1 MFCEQC
7 GTELKEGGLFCIS
20 CGHKQGEPVRIQ
32 PGQENITGQYLG
44 EQSTPEQAASGI
56 PGFGRST
63 SYISST
69 GATGFVEPDE
79 IPLYSLTN
87 GVLNHLITGRGIN
100 KDDAILTNKRM
111 YYSHRAGIVNKVSN
125 EEIVDLKDITGTKI
139 LNYSPIW
146 LIILAVLGMI
156 VSVCM
161 FASDVPIGGVCGLV
175 VAIVL
180 GITYVFTKDTILSVE
195 YAGGFIEFSMHS
207 YGMQNV
213 RFFQRCIYAAKE
225 VQKTEEFEYIHKVS
239 VVEKHEESVE
249 QVTM

>member
-1 MFCEQC
+1 MRGWNMFCEQC

-87 GVLNHLITGRGIN
+87 GVLNH
-100 KDDAILTNKRM
+100 
-111 YYSHRAGIVNKVSN
+111 
-125 EEIVDLKDITGTKI
+125 
-139 LNYSPIW
+139 
-146 LIILAVLGMI
+146 
-156 VSVCM
+156 
-161 FASDVPIGGVCGLV
+161 
-175 VAIVL
+175 
-180 GITYVFTKDTILSVE
+180 
-195 YAGGFIEFSMHS
+195 
-207 YGMQNV
+207 
-213 RFFQRCIYAAKE
+213 
-225 VQKTEEFEYIHKVS
+225 
-239 VVEKHEESVE
+239 
-249 QVTM
+249 